1 MDAPFFRFPLLQV
14 AEFSYIYYLF
24 SELLEELKQILHYLK
39 PHWRWAV
46 LSPVC
51 VATEVVA
58 ELFQPHIM
66 SVIVNEGI
74 LAGDSSVI
82 YTLGV
87 RMVVVVLIGMLGG
100 LLSIFAAG
108 TVSYRM
114 GADLRSS
121 LFRKIMG
128 LPFRQVDKL
137 QTGSLITRM
146 TTDVQQVQSVVQASM
161 RLLFRS
167 PILFVGA
174 VSMMLMIHLR
184 LSSILL
190 VILPLLIFIVAFILK
205 RAFPQFLAIQQRVDR
220 QNTIVQE
227 YVSGIRVVKSHVN
240 EAGEYDRFKQ
250 NNDDLV
256 ARSLR
261 VTRWVVLLG
270 PAMSLLLNIGIA
282 VIVYYGAILLGEGE
296 VNVGDIMACVNYMAQ
311 ILLSLMMGSRIIMS
325 MTEASASMRRID
337 EVLLSDGESVAASDS
352 SLRPADEAICFDH
365 LAFSYEEDPKG
376 AREVLSDL
384 SFSINKGETL
394 AIVGGTGSGKSTV
407 ASLLA
412 RFYYPSAGHLCLN
425 GKDIASYDEE
435 SLRRCVG
442 MVMQETLLF
451 HGTLRDNLSWGNLS
465 ANDEDMLRACEKAQI
480 RDFVEAQPE
489 GLGYVVSQKGLNLSG
504 GQRQRFSIA
513 RTLLGQHEILVLD
526 DCLSAIDLQTEA
538 KIRRALNDIK
548 ATKVIISQRMS
559 SIRHADKIL
568 VLEQGKLLGCGTH
581 EELYVSCSLYK
592 EMCDRQR
599 SE

>member
-1 MDAPFFRFPLLQV
+1 MYVYYPLGG
-14 AEFSYIYYLF
+14 
-24 SELLEELKQILHYLK
+24 ELRELKQILHFLK
-39 PHWRWAV
+39 PHWRWAI
-46 LSPVC
+46 LSPIC

-82 YTLGV
+82 YTLGI
-87 RMVVVVLIGMLGG
+87 RMVAVVLVGMLGG

-128 LPFRQVDKL
+128 LSFRQVDKL
-137 QTGSLITRM
+137 QTGSLITSM
-146 TTDVQQVQSVVQASM
+146 TADVQQVQSVVQASM

-190 VILPLLIFIVAFILK
+190 VLLPLLIFIVSFILK

-240 EAGEYDRFKQ
+240 EKGEFDRFKQ

-311 ILLSLMMGSRIIMS
+311 ILLSLMMASRIIMS

-337 EVLLSDGESVAASDS
+337 EVLLSAEESVPASDP

-365 LAFSYEEDPKG
+365 LSFSYEEDAKG
-376 AREVLSDL
+376 MREVLSDI
-384 SFSINKGETL
+384 SFSVKKGETL
-394 AIVGGTGSGKSTV
+394 AIVGGTGAGKSTV
-407 ASLLA
+407 TSLLA
-412 RFYYPSAGHLCLN
+412 RFYYPTAGHLYLN
-425 GKDIASYDEE
+425 GKDIASYEE
-435 SLRRCVG
+435 EALHRCVG

-451 HGTLRDNLSWGNLS
+451 HGSLRDNLRWGNLS
-465 ANDEDMLRACEKAQI
+465 ATDEDLLCACEKAQI
-480 RDFVEAQPE
+480 REFVEAQPE
-489 GLGYVVSQKGLNLSG
+489 GLDYVVSQKGLNLSG

-513 RTLLGQHEILVLD
+513 RTLVGTHEILVLD

-538 KIRRALNDIK
+538 KIRKTLSELK
-548 ATKVIISQRMS
+548 VTKVIVSQRMS

-568 VLEQGKLLGCGTH
+568 VLEQGRLLGYGNH
-581 EELYVSCSLYK
+581 EELYDSCPLYK
-592 EMCDRQR
+592 EMCDRQK